1 MVFAGELRR
10 SLPAIIVEILEE
22 RLETEQINTVASLAD
37 ELFDSD
43 GKLINATSSHGGTSS
58 DDLNHGGDT
67 GDSDSQVLIIC
78 DALPHSSYKNF
89 WFKIPALKYF
99 RNVGQ
104 GPTENENL
112 ARTWH
117 TGFEL
122 VGSSRT
128 PRTYVGAGVET
139 NYWILLC
146 ILNSSGSVCVCVW
159 VQV

>member
-67 GDSDSQVLIIC
+67 GDSDSQVLHVYC
-78 DALPHSSYKNF
+78 
-89 WFKIPALKYF
+89 
-99 RNVGQ
+99 
-104 GPTENENL
+104 E
-112 ARTWH
+112 
-117 TGFEL
+117 
-122 VGSSRT
+122 
-128 PRTYVGAGVET
+128 
-139 NYWILLC
+139 
-146 ILNSSGSVCVCVW
+146 
-159 VQV
+159 